1 MSYIIAQTPL
11 PAPEGTTPSELLRQ
25 ALDAQTEYVTIV
37 VYYVPAGTPNAPGS
51 FAATP
56 GDLNTPPDTPPAY
69 AIPYDIALNMLR
81 ANKAR
86 AHLNLAPLAPV
97 KGKSVGHEIAAIK
110 QATAALGDNGVIATT
125 PRDESVA
132 RIRRWAKK
140 YHPTTRVGLELGA
153 DTEGMS
159 WWERAKIKAGE
170 LFPARRVRRCS
181 PDFLATTTSLASKTL
196 GEYASNR
203 HLRLLVY
210 GVDTAGVADRW
221 INRSVPALFV
231 GTSIP
236 SEALS
241 LREIP
246 PMDSRANFVFPPL
259 PAP

>member
-11 PAPEGTTPSELLRQ
+11 PVPEGTTPAELLRQ
-25 ALDAQTEYVTIV
+25 ALDTQTEYATIV
-37 VYYVPAGTPNAPGS
+37 VYYVPADTPNTPGS
-51 FAATP
+51 FVATP
-56 GDLNTPPDTPPAY
+56 GNLNTPPDTPPAH

-86 AHLNLAPLAPV
+86 AHLNLTPLAPI

-125 PRDESVA
+125 PKDESVA
-132 RIRRWAKK
+132 RIHRWAKK

-159 WWERAKIKAGE
+159 WWKRAKIKAGD

-181 PDFLATTTSLASKTL
+181 PDFLATPASLASKTL
-196 GEYASNR
+196 GEYATNR

-210 GVDTAGVADRW
+210 GIDTEDAADRW
-221 INRSVPALFV
+221 INQSVPALFV

-236 SEALS
+236 REALI

-246 PMDSRANFVFPPL
+246 PVDSRENFTNK
-259 PAP
+259 